1 MASKEEASNTFNAL
15 LNGVTTAIGGVPST
29 KEVTDPNARNY
40 KLIAGVVVVLAVL
53 VGGGVWWWMKKKK
66 AGTVVAGGGTGVG
79 AKSYSLTPS
88 VKGGVATAGVV
99 KPMSGGKS

>member
-15 LNGVTTAIGGVPST
+15 LNGVTTVAGGTTST
-29 KEVTDPNARNY
+29 KEVVDPNARNY

-66 AGTVVAGGGTGVG
+66 VGGVVAGGAGAGT
-79 AKSYSLTPS
+79 KSFTLTPS
-88 VKGGVATAGVV
+88 VKGGAVAGGAV

>member
-1 MASKEEASNTFNAL
+1 MTSKEEASNTFNAL
-15 LNGVTTAIGGVPST
+15 LNGVTTVAGGATST
-29 KEVTDPNARNY
+29 KEVVDPNARNY

-66 AGTVVAGGGTGVG
+66 GGVAVAGGGAG
-79 AKSYSLTPS
+79 AGTKSFTLTPS
-88 VKGGVATAGVV
+88 VKGGAVAGGAV